1 MKYKQF
7 LWLTVVA
14 LVGGMLGGF
23 ISGRVFD
30 SRVIA
35 APAGNAETG
44 QSIAAR
50 EFRVIDDQGNVA
62 GVLDATGLRVMQDNM
77 MGLFNA
83 AGMLVYETVE
93 SKGSKLRIE
102 IIVEETK
109 GKAGLYSTPVMEL
122 YDKVS
127 VSPRLKMTLD
137 ESEEPSISLQD
148 KNAVPRVL
156 IGESQGLNGEMQAKK
171 TSGPN
176 AIQLINEQGRAVW
189 SAP

>member
-83 AGMLVYETVE
+83 AGMLVYETTE
-93 SKGSKLRIE
+93 SEKNKLRIE
-102 IIVEETK
+102 IIVEETG
-109 GKAGLYSTPVMEL
+109 GKTDFYSTPVFEL

-137 ESEEPSISLQD
+137 ESEEPSIRLQD
-148 KNAVPRVL
+148 TNAVPRVL
-156 IGESQGLNGEMQAKK
+156 IGEGRRFDGETATGKSSGLH
-171 TSGPN
+171 
-176 AIQLINEQGRAVW
+176 AIQLINNQGHAVW